1 MKISAL
7 TDAALDGIELELA
20 EAIHAGFPSPA
31 ADYAGERI
39 DLVREMNVHPE
50 STFYARVSGDSMLEA
65 GIFDGDVIVI
75 DRSLSPKDGDFVIV
89 SIDGEFMLKE
99 YRVDANGDGIW
110 LIPHNEKFQPVHVSD
125 LSSFVVWGVVTFNVH
140 RVCTHS

>member
-1 MKISAL
+1 MKITAL

-20 EAIHAGFPSPA
+20 EAIHAGFPSLA

-39 DLVREMNVHPE
+39 DLVKEMNPHPE
-50 STFYARVSGDSMLEA
+50 STFYATVSGESMVDA
-65 GIFDGDVIVI
+65 GIFDGDIIVI
-75 DRSLSPKDGDFVIV
+75 DRSLDPKDGDFVIV

-99 YRVDANGDGIW
+99 YRVDKNGDGIW
-110 LIPHNEKFQPVHVSD
+110 LIPHNNKYQPVHITD
-125 LSSFVVWGVVTFNVH
+125 TMRFEVWGVVTFNVH

>member
-1 MKISAL
+1 MKITAL

-39 DLVREMNVHPE
+39 DLVKEMNPHPE
-50 STFYARVSGDSMLEA
+50 STFYATVSGESMVDA
-65 GIFDGDVIVI
+65 GIFDGDIIVI
-75 DRSLSPKDGDFVIV
+75 DRSLDPKDGDFVIA

-99 YRVDANGDGIW
+99 YHVDKNGDGFW
-110 LIPHNEKFQPVHVSD
+110 LIPHNNKYQSVHITD
-125 LSSFVVWGVVTFNVH
+125 TMRLEVWGVVTFNVH